1 MSKKRVITAIPLLL
15 ILIGVIYFSDQAPIL
30 FFLVG
35 NVFVGL
41 GLREFMRMTGGIK
54 SMGIIG
60 GICLFSSVFISAV
73 GRDALPPHLFVFVG
87 KGWGDAVLFAII
99 AGLFIYQATRR
110 NDDNAIIRISAT
122 LTGIMYVAWLF
133 AFLPL
138 INYYHFNIP
147 APSNG
152 GDGRFYVFFLVLV
165 VKVNDSAAYYIGSKW
180 GQHKLIPRI
189 SPGKTI
195 EGAIGGVLAGGLS
208 APAAKYLFSLDR
220 LSWPA
225 ALTLGLVLGATAV
238 MGDLAESLLKRSA
251 GRKDSGQTLPGMG
264 GILDLLDSLF
274 FTAPLLYLY
283 MKLVL
288 KL

>member
-1 MSKKRVITAIPLLL
+1 MSRKRVITAIPLIL
-15 ILIGVIYFSDQAPIL
+15 ILIGVIYFSDQAPIF

-138 INYYHFNIP
+138 INYYQFNP
-147 APSNG
+147 FAQANA
-152 GDGRFYVFFLVLV
+152 GDGRFYVFFLFLV
-165 VKVNDSAAYYIGSKW
+165 VKVNDSAAYYIGSQW

-208 APAAKYLFSLDR
+208 AVAAKYLFSLVD
-220 LSWPA
+220 LSWPE

>member
-1 MSKKRVITAIPLLL
+1 MSRKRVITAIPLIL

-35 NVFVGL
+35 NIFVGL

-54 SMGIIG
+54 SVGIIG

-73 GRDALPPHLFVFVG
+73 GPSAFPSHLFAFVG
-87 KGWGDAVLFAII
+87 SGWGDAVLFAII

-110 NDDNAIIRISAT
+110 NDDNAIVRISTT

-138 INYYHFNIP
+138 INYYQFNSP
-147 APSNG
+147 LPSAA
-152 GDGRFYVFFLVLV
+152 GDGRFYVFFLFLV
-165 VKVNDSAAYYIGSKW
+165 VKVNDSGAYYIGSQW

-195 EGAIGGVLAGGLS
+195 EGAIGGVLTGGLS
-208 APAAKYLFSLDR
+208 AVGAKYLFSLDR
-220 LSWPA
+220 LSWPE
-225 ALTLGLVLGATAV
+225 ALTLGLVLSAAAV

>member
-1 MSKKRVITAIPLLL
+1 MSKKRVITAIPLIL
-15 ILIGVIYFSDQAPIL
+15 ILVGVIYFSNKAPIF

-35 NVFVGL
+35 NLFVGL

-54 SMGIIG
+54 SVGIIG
-60 GICLFSSVFISAV
+60 GICLFSSVFISAI
-73 GRDALPPHLFVFVG
+73 GPDAFPSHLFAFAG
-87 KGWGDAVLFAII
+87 RGWADAILFII
-99 AGLFIYQATRR
+99 ISALFIYQATRR
-110 NDDNAIIRISAT
+110 NENDAIIRISTT
-122 LTGIMYVAWLF
+122 LMGIMYVAWLF

-138 INYYHFNIP
+138 INYYFR
-147 APSNG
+147 AVPSAG
-152 GDGRFYVFFLVLV
+152 GDGRFYVLFLFLV

-180 GQHKLIPRI
+180 GTHKLIPRI
-189 SPGKTI
+189 SPGKTV
-195 EGAIGGVLAGGLS
+195 EGAIGGVLGGGLS
-208 APAAKYLFSLDR
+208 AVVGKYIFSLYR

-225 ALTLGLVLGATAV
+225 ALTLGLVLGAAAV

-251 GRKDSGQTLPGMG
+251 GRKDSGRTLPGMG

-283 MKLVL
+283 MRLVL

>member
-1 MSKKRVITAIPLLL
+1 MSKKRVITAIPLIL
-15 ILIGVIYFSDQAPIL
+15 ILIGVIYFSDKAPIF

-35 NVFVGL
+35 NLFVGL

-54 SMGIIG
+54 SVGIIG
-60 GICLFSSVFISAV
+60 GLCLFSSVFISSL
-73 GRDALPPHLFVFVG
+73 GRDAIPSHLFAFVG

-110 NDDNAIIRISAT
+110 KDDNAIIKISTT

-138 INYYHFNIP
+138 INYYFQAIP
-147 APSNG
+147 AAA
-152 GDGRFYVFFLVLV
+152 GDGRFYVFFLFLV

-195 EGAIGGVLAGGLS
+195 EGAIGGVLIGGLS
-208 APAAKYLFSLDR
+208 APVAKYIFSLDR

-225 ALTLGLVLGATAV
+225 ALTLGLVLGCAAV

>member
-1 MSKKRVITAIPLLL
+1 
-15 ILIGVIYFSDQAPIL
+15 
-30 FFLVG
+30 
-35 NVFVGL
+35 
-41 GLREFMRMTGGIK
+41 MRMTGGIK

-73 GRDALPPHLFVFVG
+73 GPSAFPSHLFTFVG
-87 KGWGDAVLFAII
+87 SGWGDAVLFAII
-99 AGLFIYQATRR
+99 AGLFIYQATRK

-138 INYYHFNIP
+138 INYYQFN
-147 APSNG
+147 PSITSTS
-152 GDGRFYVFFLVLV
+152 GDGRFYVFFLFLV

-208 APAAKYLFSLDR
+208 AAGATYLFSLDR
-220 LSWPA
+220 SISWPA
-225 ALTLGLVLGATAV
+225 ALTLGLILSAAAV

>member
-1 MSKKRVITAIPLLL
+1 MSKKRVITAIPLIL
-15 ILIGVIYFSDQAPIL
+15 ILIGVIYFSDKAPIF

-35 NVFVGL
+35 NLFVGL

-54 SMGIIG
+54 SVGIIG
-60 GICLFSSVFISAV
+60 GICLFSSVFISAL
-73 GRDALPPHLFVFVG
+73 GQDAIPSHLFAFVG
-87 KGWGDAVLFAII
+87 KGWGDAVLFAIV

-110 NDDNAIIRISAT
+110 KDDNAIIKISTT

-138 INYYHFNIP
+138 INYYFQST
-147 APSNG
+147 PSAG
-152 GDGRFYVFFLVLV
+152 GDGRFYVFFLFLV

-195 EGAIGGVLAGGLS
+195 EGAIGGVLIGGLS
-208 APAAKYLFSLDR
+208 APLAKYLFSLDR
-220 LSWPA
+220 LSWAA
-225 ALTLGLVLGATAV
+225 ALTLGLVLGCAAV